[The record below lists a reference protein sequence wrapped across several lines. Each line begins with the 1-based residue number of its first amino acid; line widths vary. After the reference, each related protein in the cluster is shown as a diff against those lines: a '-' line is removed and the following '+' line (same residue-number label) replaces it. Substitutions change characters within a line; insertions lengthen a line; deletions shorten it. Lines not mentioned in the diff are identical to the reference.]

1 MNYEEVKQDTMPDYP
16 AELKAPENVLLGFLG
31 ALIGA
36 AIGAASII
44 LLSQIGYVAS
54 ISGVILAF
62 CTLKGY
68 ELLGKGLSKKGIVI
82 CIILMAV
89 TPFLADWIDW
99 AIILMQSTEGA
110 ITFGEAFAAIPL
122 LLADG
127 SIELMDYLSSLGMIY
142 LFVILGGFYTVKKAV
157 KQ

>member
-1 MNYEEVKQDTMPDYP
+1 MDFEEVKQDTMPDNP
-16 AELKAPENVLLGFLG
+16 VELKTPENSLLGFAG

-68 ELLGKGLSKKGIVI
+68 ELLGKGLSTKGLII

-89 TPFLADWIDW
+89 TPFLADWMDW
-99 AIILMQSTEGA
+99 AIVLMQSLDVE
-110 ITFGEAFAAIPL
+110 ITFGEAFALVPL

-127 SIELMDYLSSLGMIY
+127 SIELTDYLSSLGMIY
-142 LFVILGGFYTVKKAV
+142 LFVILGGFYTVKKV
-157 KQ
+157 IKK